1 MDKDKWNSMPNQERR
16 KYVDD
21 ESDVT
26 REWDYLSPK
35 IKYSLK
41 TIEALVYKNLC
52 KLYAYKE

>member
-1 MDKDKWNSMPNQERR
+1 MPNQERR

-21 ESDVT
+21 EFDVT
-26 REWDYLSPK
+26 REWDYLTPK
-35 IKYSLK
+35 IKYRLK

>member
-1 MDKDKWNSMPNQERR
+1 MPNQERR

-21 ESDVT
+21 ESDVM